1 MVRTSGIVWIVM
13 KVQSDRESGSLSNA
27 GFNKLAHGQTFIYTF
42 REVFEKFL
50 VCDVPFE
57 MLLQVDFYISYC
69 DAFCGFL
76 AYRVK

>member
-1 MVRTSGIVWIVM
+1 M

-50 VCDVPFE
+50 VCDVPFK
-57 MLLQVDFYISYC
+57 MLLQVDFYISHS
-69 DAFCGFL
+69 DAFGRFL
-76 AYRVK
+76 AWKVKLCL